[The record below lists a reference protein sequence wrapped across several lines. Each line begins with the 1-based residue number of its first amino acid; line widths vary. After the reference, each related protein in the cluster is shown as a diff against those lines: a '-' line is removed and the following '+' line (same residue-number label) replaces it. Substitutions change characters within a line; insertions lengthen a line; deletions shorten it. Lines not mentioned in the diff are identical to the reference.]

1 MTFEIDR
8 FPWLTLH
15 VRRAL
20 SCVRR
25 AKAFDF
31 PHFTL
36 WGADR
41 LSFTARIRT
50 CTVSSCAFREQ
61 EGTGLSAPLYFT
73 RNGFEFSP
81 EAVVTVREHQAL
93 LSPLGTVV
101 VMLSFVC

>member
-41 LSFTARIRT
+41 LSFTARIGRAQFHRAP
-50 CTVSSCAFREQ
+50 SASKKD
-61 EGTGLSAPLYFT
+61 GLSAPLYFT

-81 EAVVTVREHQAL
+81 EAVVTVR
-93 LSPLGTVV
+93 STKPFFPTLGTVV